1 MRRRESDPP
10 RRRAT
15 RSDQTRDLTLALA
28 SLAHE
33 VRTPLNGILAFSEML
48 ADAKLDARAHSW
60 AQAVHS
66 AAQHLARLTTTIVD
80 GARAEH
86 RGLILR
92 HDEFSP
98 RRLAH
103 DIAAALRAR
112 AQAAGVP
119 AAIHIARDLPET
131 AEGDAVRLRAALENL
146 VDNAMKFA
154 MGRGVGFS
162 AAWSA
167 KSAGQMQLAFE
178 VSDNGPGLS
187 KSACARL
194 FRPFGQ
200 ADAKFA
206 RCYGG
211 AGLGL
216 FFARNVARAMG
227 GDLTVKSAR
236 GNGSTFKLR
245 VRVAA
250 KPAIAKATADEQT
263 SSGSA
268 AGAKSLRILC
278 AEDNEHGRTVLST
291 ILCALGHKATF
302 VADGESAAARARSKP
317 ADVIL
322 LDVTMAGLD
331 GFATA
336 RRIRAFP
343 GAAGRVPIIGVSGH
357 ASDERTRAA
366 GMNAYLVKPVTPRAL
381 AAAIEAVTRSSAG
394 ATRGGKT
401 RRSPAIRSRQ

>member
-1 MRRRESDPP
+1 
-10 RRRAT
+10 
-15 RSDQTRDLTLALA
+15 
-28 SLAHE
+28 

-48 ADAKLDARAHSW
+48 AGARLDARAHGW
-60 AQAVHS
+60 AQAIHS
-66 AAQHLARLTTTIVD
+66 AAQHLDRLTTTIVD

-92 HDEFSP
+92 RDEFSP
-98 RRLAH
+98 RQLAH
-103 DIAAALRAR
+103 DMAATLQAR

-119 AAIHIARDLPET
+119 AAIHIARDLPER

-146 VDNAMKFA
+146 IDNAVKFA
-154 MGRGVGFS
+154 TGRGVGFS
-162 AAWSA
+162 AAWTA
-167 KSAGQMQLAFE
+167 KPAGGLQLAFE
-178 VSDNGPGLS
+178 ISDNGPGLS
-187 KSACARL
+187 KAARTRL

-200 ADAKFA
+200 AGAKTA
-206 RCYGG
+206 HRYGG

-227 GDLTVKSAR
+227 GTLTVKSTV
-236 GNGSTFKLR
+236 GKGSTFKLR
-245 VRVAA
+245 VLVAA
-250 KPAIAKATADEQT
+250 KLPSTKAASKKRTVPRTPAKA
-263 SSGSA
+263 
-268 AGAKSLRILC
+268 KPLRILC
-278 AEDNEHGRTVLST
+278 AEDNRHGRAILAT
-291 ILCALGHKATF
+291 ILSALGHKAAF
-302 VADGESAAARARSKP
+302 VANGKTAAARAQSKP

-322 LDVTMAGLD
+322 LDVTMADLD

-357 ASDERTRAA
+357 GGGDRARTARAA

-381 AAAIEAVTRSSAG
+381 AAALEAVTSAPVR

-401 RRSPAIRSRQ
+401 RQSPAIRSRQ